1 MEITVLLD
9 NGHGRQTPGKCS
21 PILPDG
27 RQLFEWKYTRQLTKA
42 IQEKLTE
49 AGIPSKMIVPEDRD
63 VALST
68 RAKRANQ
75 MIMNLGKCILISVH
89 CNAFDGTVSGWEV
102 WSTEATNNS
111 DKLAQCFLDEF
122 DDVFPDK
129 KIRGHKEKNWTVLFS
144 ANCPCVLTENFFMD
158 NIEECEWMLSEEGFD
173 SIVDLHVRSIKRY
186 IDLYNK

>member
-1 MEITVLLD
+1 MKITVLLD
-9 NGHGRQTPGKCS
+9 NGHGYQTPGKRS

-49 AGIPSKMIVPEDRD
+49 ANIPSKLIVPEDRD
-63 VALST
+63 VTLSN

-75 MIMNLGKCILISVH
+75 MIADLGKCILISVH
-89 CNAFDGTVSGWEV
+89 CNAFNGTASGWEV
-102 WSTEATNNS
+102 WSTESKNNS

-122 DDVFPDK
+122 SNVFPDK
-129 KIRGHKEKNWTVLFS
+129 KIRGHKEKNWTVLYS

-158 NIEECEWMLSEEGFD
+158 NIKECEWMLSEEGFD
-173 SIVDLHVRSIKRY
+173 SIVELHVRSIKRY